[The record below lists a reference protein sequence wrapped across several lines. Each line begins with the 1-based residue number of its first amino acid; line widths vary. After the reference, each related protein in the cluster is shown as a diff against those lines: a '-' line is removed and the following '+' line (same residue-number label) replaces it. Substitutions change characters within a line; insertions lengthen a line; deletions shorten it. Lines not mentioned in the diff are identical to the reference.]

1 MHLKVGS
8 FLLILLLFPTLNA
21 IITLDTASTNALSGI
36 TILSNSIADFALSP
50 NISNTG
56 IAFSAHIPFGM
67 TDCTVYCLNT
77 ATQFNP
83 FILSTGIA
91 HLDQGDYRNQD
102 YFLGLAFHYKN
113 LTLGYTEHLQY
124 EKISTGNSYHTWLSN
139 VALTYSCPEYG
150 AEIKSLHL
158 TSSDE
163 EWHISAMVKIIDE
176 VYGAGSYVYIPNYE
190 DNYRIATSIKLNE
203 PLSLLVSWQNTPS
216 QFGMGI
222 KLKIKRGELTYAIR
236 THSELNLSHSLDL
249 GFNW

>member
-1 MHLKVGS
+1 MQGKVGS
-8 FLLILLLFPTLNA
+8 ILVILFLFSPLNA
-21 IITLDTASTNALSGI
+21 IITMDTASINALSGI
-36 TILSNSIADFALSP
+36 TIISNSVSDFALSP
-50 NISNTG
+50 NISTTG

-67 TDCTVYCLNT
+67 TDCAVYSLNT
-77 ATQFNP
+77 STQFNH

-91 HLDQGDYRNQD
+91 HLDQSDYRNQD
-102 YFLGLAFHYKN
+102 YFLGLAFHYQN
-113 LTLGYTEHLQY
+113 LTLGYAEHLQY
-124 EKISTGNSYHTWLSN
+124 EKISTGNSYHTWLCN
-139 VALTYSCPEYG
+139 AAITYSCPEYG

-176 VYGAGSYVYIPNYE
+176 VYGAGSYVYVPNYE

-216 QFGMGI
+216 QLGMGI

-236 THSELNLSHSLDL
+236 THPELNLSHSLDL